1 MRIERVTNLKIQC
14 LQSSLAQDGGT
25 IHWQHCITDLLKTL
39 KTLIKM
45 SQELPA
51 LFEIVLRPIWWAA
64 GCEQP
69 SPPLHPAA
77 VAGLLRWS
85 QRCCCCS
92 CSASGFLCS
101 KHTIFPNFFANHI
114 SYGQSVWLM
123 ALVSRS
129 TNTLTVDVT
138 ASGSLPPLH
147 TFLFCI
153 SSVFVKV
160 VNFIS

>member
-1 MRIERVTNLKIQC
+1 MIESKQKKRIQIFIQYAFQTKGSSAVYDLPQLQC
-14 LQSSLAQDGGT
+14 LQSSLALDGGA
-25 IHWQHCITDLLKTL
+25 IHWQHCITDLLKTF

-77 VAGLLRWS
+77 VAGLLTRS

-92 CSASGFLCS
+92 CSASGFLCCR
-101 KHTIFPNFFANHI
+101 HTIFPNFFTNHI
-114 SYGQSVWLM
+114 SDGQRV
-123 ALVSRS
+123 
-129 TNTLTVDVT
+129 
-138 ASGSLPPLH
+138 
-147 TFLFCI
+147 
-153 SSVFVKV
+153 
-160 VNFIS
+160 

>member
-1 MRIERVTNLKIQC
+1 MGTNTKNSSKLPECKKKAFFCIFWCHSAKKFQVAANRTILILQC
-14 LQSSLAQDGGT
+14 LQSSLAQDGGA
-25 IHWQHCITDLLKTL
+25 IHWQHCITDLLKTF

-77 VAGLLRWS
+77 VAGLLTRS

-101 KHTIFPNFFANHI
+101 KHTIFPIFFANHI
-114 SYGQSVWLM
+114 SDGQS
-123 ALVSRS
+123 
-129 TNTLTVDVT
+129 
-138 ASGSLPPLH
+138 
-147 TFLFCI
+147 I
-153 SSVFVKV
+153 
-160 VNFIS
+160 

>member
-1 MRIERVTNLKIQC
+1 MRLKSGSLTWRNTVALAWRNTGGLTWRNTVQC
-14 LQSSLAQDGGT
+14 LQSSLALDGGA
-25 IHWQHCITDLLKTL
+25 IHWQHCITDLLKTF

-77 VAGLLRWS
+77 VAGLLRRS

-114 SYGQSVWLM
+114 SDGQRV
-123 ALVSRS
+123 
-129 TNTLTVDVT
+129 
-138 ASGSLPPLH
+138 
-147 TFLFCI
+147 
-153 SSVFVKV
+153 
-160 VNFIS
+160 

>member
-1 MRIERVTNLKIQC
+1 MQVIQC
-14 LQSSLAQDGGT
+14 LQSSLAQDGGA
-25 IHWQHCITDLLKTL
+25 IHWQHCITDLLKTF

-77 VAGLLRWS
+77 VAGLLTRS
-85 QRCCCCS
+85 QLCCCCS
-92 CSASGFLCS
+92 CSVSGFLCS

-114 SYGQSVWLM
+114 SDGPIVWLM

-129 TNTLTVDVT
+129 TNTLTVAVT
-138 ASGSLPPLH
+138 ASAHIS
-147 TFLFCI
+147 FLYFFCI
-153 SSVFVKV
+153 CQSGEFY
-160 VNFIS
+160 FLT

>member
-1 MRIERVTNLKIQC
+1 MYIQC
-14 LQSSLAQDGGT
+14 LQSSLALDGGA
-25 IHWQHCITDLLKTL
+25 IHWQHCITDLLKTF

-77 VAGLLRWS
+77 VAGLLTRS
-85 QRCCCCS
+85 QPCCCCS
-92 CSASGFLCS
+92 CSAPGFLCS
-101 KHTIFPNFFANHI
+101 KHTIFPIFLQIIF
-114 SYGQSVWLM
+114 LM
-123 ALVSRS
+123 DRVFDYLVLVSRS

-138 ASGSLPPLH
+138 ATAHISLLY
-147 TFLFCI
+147 FFCI
-153 SSVFVKV
+153 CQSGEFYL
-160 VNFIS
+160 